1 MVSAAHPAPV
11 RVSTAQQS
19 RVARA
24 APFLL
29 GLIFALA
36 ALRSLPGGN
45 IIDPDAARH
54 AMNGAMVRDLVASG
68 QIMHP
73 VAFGKRYYSH
83 YPALSIPY
91 HPPLFP
97 AIESVFYAIG
107 GVHLT
112 VARLAVAL
120 AVGISAVLLYGLIV
134 AHYNS
139 RALAFFSTFAF
150 LSWHWPQWVA
160 NDVMLEFPALALLL
174 ASLYFIR
181 SPVDGPHLYIFAVI
195 AGAAVWTKQNTL
207 FLGLVPFACV
217 FLHRDWQ
224 VLRRKTI
231 WLASAVFGAAVAAF
245 TGVVAMFGWT
255 GLAQA
260 SSGRSISSILMHN
273 PAYYAKSL
281 SQDAGIVGTALIF
294 IAVIAATIQAL
305 RGHREDVLFLAWMY
319 SGAAFLLSLGMLDQR
334 YLIFAAP
341 PLVVISFRSLQRLC
355 ERFAGP
361 LVAWIAVAAV
371 TAVFSFVQFG
381 KPLPFLKGP
390 AEAAGFVLANG
401 PARIVYCGGT
411 GGQFTFAVRERDP
424 RQQSAVI
431 RGDRLPHGMFD
442 AAAFENF
449 AHRYGVR
456 YVVLERTYRQRD
468 WYRLSAHPAPSMV
481 LDRVI
486 PLQASDP
493 IWRGSLEVYRFTDPS
508 PRPDD
513 TIELHLSKVKGE
525 WEGTF

>member
-1 MVSAAHPAPV
+1 MVSAARPAP
-11 RVSTAQQS
+11 AQAGRAQRS
-19 RVARA
+19 RLARA
-24 APFLL
+24 APLLL
-29 GLIFALA
+29 GLLFALT

-68 QIMHP
+68 QVTHP

-107 GVHLT
+107 GVHLA
-112 VARLAVAL
+112 VARLAIAL
-120 AVGISAVLLYGLIV
+120 AAGISAVLLYGLIA

-150 LSWHWPQWVA
+150 LSWHWPQCVA
-160 NDVMLEFPALALLL
+160 NDVMLEFPALAVLL

-181 SPVDGPHLYIFAVI
+181 DPIDGPQIYIFAAI

-207 FLGLVPFACV
+207 FLGLLPFACV
-217 FLHRDWQ
+217 FLRRDWQ

-231 WLASAVFGAAVAAF
+231 WLASALFGAAVAAF
-245 TGVVAMFGWT
+245 TTVVALFGWT

-260 SSGRSISSILMHN
+260 SSGRGISSLLIHN
-273 PAYYAKSL
+273 PVYYAKSL
-281 SQDAGIVGTALIF
+281 SQDAGIAGTALIF
-294 IAVIAATIQAL
+294 IAVIVSTIQAL
-305 RGHREDVLFLAWMY
+305 RGRREDVLFLAWTY
-319 SGAAFLLSLGMLDQR
+319 TGAAFLLALGMLDQR

-361 LVAWIAVAAV
+361 LPAWIAVGAL
-371 TAVFSFVQFG
+371 TAVFSFLQFS

-390 AEAAGFVLANG
+390 AEAARLVLANG

-411 GGQFTFAVRERDP
+411 GGQFTFAVRERDAH
-424 RQQSAVI
+424 QQSAVI
-431 RGDRLPHGMFD
+431 RGDRLAEGMFD

-456 YVVLERTYRQRD
+456 YVVLERTKRQRT
-468 WYRLSAHPAPSMV
+468 WYRLAAHPAPSMV

-513 TIELHLSKVKGE
+513 TIQLHLSKVKGE